1 MAKSAQGSVQ
11 PKVVPAARLPAKTDS
26 AAKTAAF
33 AIKQPARIKPMDDTV
48 SRLMAIISEE
58 ARVDLAELGPDSEFA
73 DYGIDS
79 LMSLTISGRLQEE
92 LGLDISSSVFAEYPT
107 VKDLKGLFQAPGI
120 GSSTSALTSGVT
132 TPDSSNDQEDDDT
145 DATSVDGSHD
155 ITDVIRLTISE
166 ESGIPLE
173 ELTPSARLAEL
184 GIDSL
189 LTLTIMGR
197 LSEKLGMSLPSTLL
211 SDNET
216 VLDVENTLGMNRQF
230 RTKRTELRTTTEKH
244 NAVVATAEHPQKQTH
259 SAPPATSIRLQGFAK
274 TAKKTLFLFPDG
286 SGSATSYAAIP
297 QISPDVVVYGLNC
310 PWMKTPQD
318 LKCSLEQY
326 TATYLAEI
334 RRRQPKG
341 PYYFGGWSAGG
352 ICAYEAAKQLARTGE
367 SVTKLL
373 LIDSPNPVGLE
384 NPPQRMYD
392 FFESLDFF
400 GMNGKTPPSWL
411 RPHFDAFIQMLD
423 DYKVKPFTGRTPEVH
438 MIYAKDGICKHPS
451 DPRPEIR
458 PDDPRE
464 MLWLL
469 NNRTDFSGGGWV
481 DLVGRHNMTI
491 KVLENVNHFS
501 MVAAGPKI
509 AELSAFIAGAME

>member
-1 MAKSAQGSVQ
+1 MND
-11 PKVVPAARLPAKTDS
+11 P
-26 AAKTAAF
+26 
-33 AIKQPARIKPMDDTV
+33 V

-58 ARVDLAELGPDSEFA
+58 ARVDFAELGPDSEFA

-92 LGLDISSSVFAEYPT
+92 LGLNVSSSIFAEYPT
-107 VKDLKGLFQAPGI
+107 VKDLTSYI
-120 GSSTSALTSGVT
+120 GASVGVSPASVLPSGVN
-132 TPDSSNDQEDDDT
+132 TPDSLEDQEDDET
-145 DATSVDGSHD
+145 DATSVDGGND
-155 ITDVIRLTISE
+155 IIDVIRLTISE
-166 ESGIPLE
+166 ETGVPLE
-173 ELTPSARLAEL
+173 ELTFSTRLSEL

-189 LTLTIMGR
+189 LALTVMGK
-197 LSEKLGMSLPSTLL
+197 LSEKLEMDLSPTLL
-211 SDNET
+211 LDNDT
-216 VLDVENTLGMNRQF
+216 IQDVENTLGMNGQSRSN
-230 RTKRTELRTTTEKH
+230 TTESKTI
-244 NAVVATAEHPQKQTH
+244 VGKQDIVAAAAEQFEKQLH
-259 SAPPATSIRLQGFAK
+259 DPPHATSVRLQGNAK

-286 SGSATSYAAIP
+286 SGSATSYATIP
-297 QISPDVVVYGLNC
+297 QISSDIVVYGLNC

-318 LKCSLEQY
+318 LKCSLEHY
-326 TATYLAEI
+326 TAKFLVEI

-352 ICAYEAAKQLARTGE
+352 ICAYEAAKQLALTGE
-367 SVTKLL
+367 SVKKLI

-423 DYKVKPFTGRTPEVH
+423 DYNVKPFTGQTPEIH
-438 MIYAKDGICKHPS
+438 MVYAKDGICKHPG

-469 NNRTDFSGGGWV
+469 NNRTDFSGAGWLG
-481 DLVGRHNMTI
+481 LVGKENMKI
-491 KVLENVNHFS
+491 EVLEDVNHFS
-501 MVAAGPKI
+501 MMASGPKSG
-509 AELSAFIAGAME
+509 ELGGFIAGAME